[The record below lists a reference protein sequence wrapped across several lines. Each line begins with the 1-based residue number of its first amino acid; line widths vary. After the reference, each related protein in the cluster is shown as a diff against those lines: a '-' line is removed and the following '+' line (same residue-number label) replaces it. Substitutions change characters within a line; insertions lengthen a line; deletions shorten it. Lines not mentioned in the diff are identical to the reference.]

1 MLSRRATLVAVFLVG
16 LCGQA
21 RAQTAPSDA
30 EMRQP
35 MFIFFDWRKDTLT
48 DLAKKNVASA
58 AERFRTLNAQQI
70 KLVGTT
76 DTSLPKAES
85 EALSDRM
92 ANAVGVELMRDGVP
106 LKAMSVYGFGWS
118 HPEFLLVKTAPGV
131 REPQNRNVAIVFPQ
145 Q

>member
-1 MLSRRATLVAVFLVG
+1 
-16 LCGQA
+16 
-21 RAQTAPSDA
+21 
-30 EMRQP
+30 